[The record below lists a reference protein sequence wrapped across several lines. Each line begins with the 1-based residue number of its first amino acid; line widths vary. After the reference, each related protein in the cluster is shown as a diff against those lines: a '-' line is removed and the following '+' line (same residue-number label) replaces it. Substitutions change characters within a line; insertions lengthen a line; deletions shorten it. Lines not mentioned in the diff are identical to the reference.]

1 MTTINPAFSHSQ
13 FEGDLGLSYEFA
25 AEGIR
30 RTLEDRM
37 DLMALGIVPLV
48 GDFAG
53 SGTDT
58 LRITHMGGDG
68 WQLEATALASETDT
82 ITASTLTTGYSEVAL
97 GMYGIGHEETYKAQ
111 ILSREPAVLLDQI
124 KGRVP
129 DSWSATFRALVC
141 ATGDD
146 FSTAIGATTTALS
159 MDDYLDFI
167 AAYRENPGSG
177 RPSLVLHTKQ
187 GTQLLESARN
197 EPAFQAAAATFQAQQ
212 GMSDSMQMLPNFLGL
227 GIDVALTNEVQQA
240 SSAYQGFGFAR
251 GGIGW
256 AVASTA
262 SLRSAN
268 PQGTILIPQYGIVIE
283 ELTSGSNQAVRGYN
297 ARFFIGVAA
306 GSSSV
311 YLQRRLISAV

>member
-1 MTTINPAFSHSQ
+1 MTTINQPASHSQ
-13 FEGDLGLSYEFA
+13 LEADLGLQYEFA
-25 AEGIR
+25 GEGIR
-30 RTLEDRM
+30 RTLEDRK
-37 DLMALGIVPLV
+37 DLLSLGVIPLV

-68 WQLEATALASETDT
+68 WQLEAAALASETDT
-82 ITASTLTTGYSEVAL
+82 ITPSNLLTGYSEVAL
-97 GMYGIGHEETYKAQ
+97 GMYGVGHQETYKAQ
-111 ILSREPAVLLDQI
+111 ILSREPMVMLDAV
-124 KGRVP
+124 KGRIP
-129 DSWSATFRALVC
+129 GTWGATFRALVC
-141 ATGDD
+141 TTGAA
-146 FSTAIGATTTALS
+146 FSTAVGSTSTALS

-177 RPSLVLHTKQ
+177 RPSVILHTKQ

-197 EPAFQAAAATFQAQQ
+197 EPAFQDAATLQKQQAA
-212 GMSDSMQMLPNFLGL
+212 SDDMQTLPDFLGL
-227 GIDVALTNEVQQA
+227 GMDVALTNEVGQA

-262 SLRSAN
+262 SLKTAN
-268 PQGTILIPQYGIVIE
+268 PNGTILIPQFGIVIE
-283 ELTSGSNQAVRGYN
+283 EKTDGSGQSIRGYE
-297 ARFFIGVAA
+297 ARIFIGVAA

-311 YLQRRLISAV
+311 FIQRRLISAV